1 MDKQKKNHANK
12 LRLVAETL
20 EARVLYSADSLSA
33 LGSALLQ
40 DNHDTDADRADAFA
54 HLNNVAIPK
63 ADITEVVFIDSR
75 VPEYQRIV
83 DDITQHKA
91 GSALVVVIDKTENGV
106 DIIEKTLSE
115 LQDVDAVHVISH
127 SLGENVRLGS
137 EFLSINTIDKHEQSI
152 IAWSNALSA
161 RADILIYG
169 CDIGSTDGGIELMK
183 SLAALTGADIGL
195 TEDKTG
201 TTQTGTDWEFEVSSG
216 PLNYTAVVS
225 YELQQSWDH
234 ALYNWDKDN
243 RVLLIEYLSDKF
255 DDNFEYA
262 PGDGNSAIQNLL
274 ESVADE
280 SQERDEPVEISLR
293 EAVYTSNNVANTDN
307 QFTIRLIEGTYSLGE
322 ITENNGPGTQKDIVV
337 TNNLTIEGSNETQ
350 TVLKVDVN
358 KNFRAFHI
366 DADGHNVNISNLT
379 ITGGSI
385 NGPGA
390 LDGGGALR
398 IANGSIKLEDVT
410 LHKNT
415 AQLGGGI
422 FIYGGNLEFI
432 NGHITENTA
441 DGTNETQGLGGGIA
455 VGPLLSETT
464 VDGTYFEK
472 NKAHRLGGGIGALSP
487 ISLANTEFFD
497 NASYGDMIRA
507 AGGAVA
513 AFSDATIHDS
523 IINQNYS
530 KEAAGGVYARSDL
543 TISNSNITK
552 NTAETFGGGILFEE
566 NISPTITNKST
577 ITKSTIHD
585 NQANENSGGGIY
597 TSANTSMD
605 INDSIISDNRAL
617 ADSTDFNGYGA
628 GLIAFG
634 QANINNST
642 FEFNRARAFSG
653 IAAFDNAE
661 VNVFRTTFF
670 NNEALVNGGALGA
683 SDNADVSITNATMY
697 RNQAAF
703 DGSALYKI
711 GNSDITVANSIFD
724 RGGYELNRSQI
735 FNANTGAGAINSKGY
750 NLIIGNNNLDPTD
763 FPGVFN
769 QHHTDLVGKNKNNKD
784 FDANLANTLNNID
797 GSHSRHLIINP
808 ANIEQALSDAV
819 DAGGNFDSLIE
830 NEVLG
835 WRDGIFNV
843 DAFGNHIDAFV
854 DIGAVEYV
862 HTEQPTKLFWI
873 DKGDNSIWRMNA
885 DETGLQKIVPEG
897 FKHGETREYID
908 LDYDPNTGTLFTLQS
923 YNTATTTYEI
933 SYVNADGSTPND
945 MTPLVFQGTGYSGAN
960 PTAPRA
966 IDVLPTVTG
975 SDSFLYVAQNT
986 ESPSGSLA
994 ENYISKFQISIDSTD
1009 SISNISSNWT
1019 ASAVEITLPTTTI
1032 DGGTIDSSSQI
1043 TSLDVSLADGT
1054 SQEIY
1059 VYGDAGNTIEYDILT
1074 FNPSVDNS
1082 QLIGRDRITPP
1093 ASVAPPNATD
1103 DQTVAVYGAEVDKYF
1118 IALHT
1123 LIEKGPSIYGAY
1135 GTAVEDTENDISI
1148 SDIAFDYNYDNDT
1161 SSDTHK
1167 NGRIWYVDDAGI
1179 VGHITGTLED
1189 KTDILNNTSLTPTK
1203 LAIASIVAAPVNLII
1218 VSDGGDSTSSINV
1231 EENQTAVT
1239 NVRARPAASGNAPI
1253 YEISGGADAA
1263 LFNIDASSGTL
1274 TFLNAP
1280 DFTTPTDANTDG
1292 VYEVNVRAYDI
1303 EGEEDFQQIAVTV
1316 TNVNDNPII
1325 TSLGGGDT
1333 VYINA
1338 DENQILVTG
1347 ITADDPD
1354 PDPDT
1359 FAYSLS
1365 GADSA
1370 LFSID
1375 SDGVLTFKNPPN
1387 FETDTGSGP
1396 NGEFEVTVSVD
1407 DGDGG
1412 TDSQNLIVT
1421 LSDVNEKPIINNGNQ
1436 VDLAAPEN
1444 QLSIATVP
1452 VADPDEGDTLT
1463 FSIVG
1468 GDDQSHIS
1476 IDPTSGLLTF
1486 NTTPDYE
1493 NPIDA
1498 DASNTYT
1505 VNVRVEDA
1513 FGDADTQTVVTT
1525 VTDANDLPVITS
1537 NGGGDNA
1544 SLIAAENQTAVST
1557 ITANDQDPDTLTYS
1571 LSGTDS
1577 ALFNIDSDGVLTFK
1591 NPPNFETDTGS
1602 GPNGEFEVT
1611 VSVDDG
1617 DGGTD
1622 SQNLIVTLSDVNEKP
1637 IINNGNQVD
1646 LAAPENQLSIA
1657 TVPVADPDEGDT
1669 LTFSIVGGDDQ
1680 SHISI
1685 DPTSGLLT
1693 FNTTPDYENP
1703 IDADASNTYT
1713 VNVRVEDAFGDAD
1726 TQTVVTTVTDANDLP
1741 VITSNG
1747 GGDNASLIAAEN
1759 QTAVS
1764 TITANDQDP
1773 DTLTYSLSGTD
1784 SALFSIDSNGVLTFK
1799 NPPNFETD
1807 TGSGPNGTYEISVT
1821 VDDGTGGTDTQN
1833 LKIGLANVNEAPA
1846 IAMGGDPT
1854 IVNTPE
1860 AQTSII
1866 IVPATDPD
1874 AGDTI
1879 TYSIVGGEDQSKI
1892 TIDSVT
1898 GALTFNEIPDYE
1910 NPSDFDTNG
1919 EYNIDIQVED
1929 TGGATNLK
1937 SVVLTIT
1944 DINEDPVITSDG
1956 GGDNASLIAA
1966 ENQTAVTN
1974 IVVND
1979 PDIGPDTYSYLLSGA
1994 DKARFS
2000 IDTTGALTFKNPPD
2014 FEADSGSGTN
2024 GAFEV
2029 TVTVNDGSGGSDY
2042 QNLNVTLSNVN
2053 EDPTIT
2059 SNGGLDSVIISINE
2073 NQTAVTSVT
2082 ASDPDLDTNSFNYT
2096 LSGADST
2103 LFDIDTTGVLSFV
2116 NPPDFER
2123 NTGSG
2128 TNGHY
2133 EITVTVDDGDGGI
2146 DTQALSVWVNN
2157 VNESPSLLT
2166 LSDTN
2171 VNENIDTAAGI
2182 TIGTLSSADQDTGD
2196 SVSYSIVG
2204 GADADVFTL
2213 GGAAD
2218 NELVLSNGVL
2228 DFETQSVYS
2237 VLIRASDESGLYT
2250 DQLFDININ
2259 PINEKPMAGSDLPVQ
2274 IATESNEFTY
2284 TIPPESFTDP
2294 ENDALTYS
2302 VTSEL
2307 PSWLTYDQ
2315 QTRTFSG
2322 TPTDSDVVYGPVT
2335 IEINASDS
2343 QFQSSTSIFL
2353 TIELIDT
2360 NQKPIDVALTTPAA
2374 ATQADP
2380 YLIGVLSTSDPD
2392 ANDSHVYTITDER
2405 FQIVGN
2411 ELKFAPNAENNFFVN
2426 EEVELQ
2432 VVSTDTGNLTTTHYF
2447 SIRVSD
2453 YVDISLPPTL
2463 GAAGAETPPQVEL
2476 EPIQEPTTATNNTD
2490 TKPATQATNTV
2501 ERTQEPENQ
2510 QSTYVEEVDLASLI
2524 APLEKIT
2531 LEEIALLKNT
2541 ISPLSSSVSANQ
2553 VSTDINNRL
2562 DFEFESGINYANSSE
2577 FREIANEFDRQREE
2591 LEKSQAQYK
2600 TLIGSSF
2607 TVSSG
2612 LSVGYLLWLIRGG
2625 TLMGSVLSSL
2635 PAWRMVDP
2643 LPVLGALG
2651 EDTFEDEESL
2661 ESMVDDGPDEY
2672 GSETDKV
2679 SV

>member
-497 NASYGDMIRA
+497 NASYGDMIRV

-808 ANIEQALSDAV
+808 ANTEQALSDAV

-1093 ASVAPPNATD
+1093 ASVAPPSATD

-1370 LFSID
+1370 LFS
-1375 SDGVLTFKNPPN
+1375 
-1387 FETDTGSGP
+1387 
-1396 NGEFEVTVSVD
+1396 
-1407 DGDGG
+1407 
-1412 TDSQNLIVT
+1412 
-1421 LSDVNEKPIINNGNQ
+1421 
-1436 VDLAAPEN
+1436 
-1444 QLSIATVP
+1444 
-1452 VADPDEGDTLT
+1452 
-1463 FSIVG
+1463 
-1468 GDDQSHIS
+1468 
-1476 IDPTSGLLTF
+1476 
-1486 NTTPDYE
+1486 
-1493 NPIDA
+1493 
-1498 DASNTYT
+1498 
-1505 VNVRVEDA
+1505 
-1513 FGDADTQTVVTT
+1513 
-1525 VTDANDLPVITS
+1525 
-1537 NGGGDNA
+1537 
-1544 SLIAAENQTAVST
+1544 
-1557 ITANDQDPDTLTYS
+1557 
-1571 LSGTDS
+1571 
-1577 ALFNIDSDGVLTFK
+1577 IDSDGVLTFK

>member
-1577 ALFNIDSDGVLTFK
+1577 ALF
-1591 NPPNFETDTGS
+1591 
-1602 GPNGEFEVT
+1602 
-1611 VSVDDG
+1611 
-1617 DGGTD
+1617 
-1622 SQNLIVTLSDVNEKP
+1622 
-1637 IINNGNQVD
+1637 
-1646 LAAPENQLSIA
+1646 
-1657 TVPVADPDEGDT
+1657 
-1669 LTFSIVGGDDQ
+1669 
-1680 SHISI
+1680 
-1685 DPTSGLLT
+1685 
-1693 FNTTPDYENP
+1693 
-1703 IDADASNTYT
+1703 
-1713 VNVRVEDAFGDAD
+1713 
-1726 TQTVVTTVTDANDLP
+1726 
-1741 VITSNG
+1741 
-1747 GGDNASLIAAEN
+1747 
-1759 QTAVS
+1759 
-1764 TITANDQDP
+1764 
-1773 DTLTYSLSGTD
+1773 
-1784 SALFSIDSNGVLTFK
+1784 SIDSNGVLTFK